1 MLCFHKLPDNLNLV
15 VEHFLD
21 EVGVGTVRVEEWD
34 LKPETGN
41 WKPEIS
47 VE

>member
-1 MLCFHKLPDNLNLV
+1 MSGSERGKPEISV
-15 VEHFLD
+15 
-21 EVGVGTVRVEEWD
+21 EWD

-47 VE
+47 VEWDLKLETGKS